1 MLRGLYFLGGAVA
14 LGLGLA
20 GIVLPLL
27 PTTPFLLLSSYC
39 FVRSSPAAHR
49 WLLSHRWFGPYLR
62 DWELH
67 RGVRRSVKLVAVS
80 SVALVVLSTW
90 VLSDSSVVL
99 RTAVTGLAAV
109 GLVVVWRLPVTR
121 GEEADVPAA
130 RPAAES
136 PIPLDL
142 VA

>member
-1 MLRGLYFLGGAVA
+1 MLRGLYFLSGAVA

-49 WLLSHRWFGPYLR
+49 WLLSHRWFGPYIR
-62 DWELH
+62 DWETH
-67 RGVRRSVKLVAVS
+67 RGVRRSVKVVAVI
-80 SVALVVLSTW
+80 SVLLVVLSTW
-90 VLSDSSVVL
+90 VLTDSSLVL
-99 RTAVTGLAAV
+99 RVAVTGLAAI
-109 GLVVVWRLPVTR
+109 GLLVVWRLPVTR
-121 GEEADVPAA
+121 GGEVHLPAV
-130 RPAAES
+130 RTAAES